1 MPRKAAEPVQE
12 APPETK
18 PLPPFV
24 GQRHVIEY
32 FQRLGRDHLAHA
44 YLFTGPRGV
53 GKRTFA
59 TMLAMTLHCERPSGF
74 PVGYDGT
81 CGACRRAF
89 AGSSGDTIV
98 ISEEF
103 IRESDRL
110 AGKGSEARKTDVM
123 GIETSRRIIQL
134 MHMHSYEGGRLVCIV
149 PDFDFV
155 TKDEVYNALLKE
167 LEEPNPGKLF
177 LLTAERPDRVLPTI
191 RSRLSTVRFGTLTEA
206 EIAQQLERHY
216 GQTQDHARVLARR
229 AQGSLGDAIAQLDED
244 VQSLR
249 QETRD
254 WALQCLQKP
263 KQVAVTPA
271 LSRDEAREQIIEVLR
286 DSRLAVRDVLM
297 IALDSEDKVLDRE
310 SIAAYRNT
318 VKALGERA
326 AQKAIS
332 ALSAVNEAA
341 RIADET
347 NIPPSTVLGWLQVQL
362 RSAAA

>member
-1 MPRKAAEPVQE
+1 MPKRREAAVQ
-12 APPETK
+12 APP
-18 PLPPFV
+18 PPVRVLPPFV
-24 GQRHVIEY
+24 GQQHVTDY
-32 FQRLGRDHLAHA
+32 FAKIGPRKLAHA

-53 GKRTFA
+53 GKQTFA
-59 TMLAMTLHCERPSGF
+59 RMLAMTLHCEHPSGF
-74 PVGYDGT
+74 PLGCCGQ

-98 ISEEF
+98 ISDEF
-103 IRESDRL
+103 IREADRL
-110 AGKGSEARKTDVM
+110 AGKGSDARKTDVM

-177 LLTAERPDRVLPTI
+177 LLTAERPDRILPTI
-191 RSRLSTVRFGTLTEA
+191 RSRVSSIRFGPLSDE

-244 VQSLR
+244 VQGLR

-254 WALQCLQKP
+254 WALQ
-263 KQVAVTPA
+263 
-271 LSRDEAREQIIEVLR
+271 
-286 DSRLAVRDVLM
+286 
-297 IALDSEDKVLDRE
+297 
-310 SIAAYRNT
+310 
-318 VKALGERA
+318 
-326 AQKAIS
+326 
-332 ALSAVNEAA
+332 
-341 RIADET
+341 
-347 NIPPSTVLGWLQVQL
+347 
-362 RSAAA
+362 